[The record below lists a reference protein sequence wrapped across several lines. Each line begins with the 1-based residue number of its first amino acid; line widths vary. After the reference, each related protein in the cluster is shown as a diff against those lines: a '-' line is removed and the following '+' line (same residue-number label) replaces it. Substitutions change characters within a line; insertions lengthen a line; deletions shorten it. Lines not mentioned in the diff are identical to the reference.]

1 MKVTLIIPCYNEEV
15 NLQKGVLDRVG
26 NYVKDHPY
34 IKEVIIVDDGSD
46 DGTKEI
52 IKDKYVSLF
61 PKFKLIENPHQ
72 GKALTVMKG
81 IVESAH
87 PYVMFCDMD
96 LATPLEESL
105 KIFKGLEEGYDV
117 VIGSRAEKRQ
127 GAPFTRRLQSSGFT
141 FIRNLIIG
149 LHGIQ
154 DTQCG
159 FKGFKREAAMNV
171 ISKQKVF
178 VKNHKVS
185 GSSVSA
191 AFDLEFLFLARKLG
205 YTILE
210 VPVVWRHAESK
221 NVSLIKDSFETLKD
235 VLAIRLNDLQGKY
248 T

>member
-235 VLAIRLNDLQGKY
+235 VFAIRLNDLQGKY

>member
-1 MKVTLIIPCYNEEV
+1 
-15 NLQKGVLDRVG
+15 
-26 NYVKDHPY
+26 
-34 IKEVIIVDDGSD
+34 
-46 DGTKEI
+46 
-52 IKDKYVSLF
+52 
-61 PKFKLIENPHQ
+61 
-72 GKALTVMKG
+72 
-81 IVESAH
+81 
-87 PYVMFCDMD
+87 MFCDMD